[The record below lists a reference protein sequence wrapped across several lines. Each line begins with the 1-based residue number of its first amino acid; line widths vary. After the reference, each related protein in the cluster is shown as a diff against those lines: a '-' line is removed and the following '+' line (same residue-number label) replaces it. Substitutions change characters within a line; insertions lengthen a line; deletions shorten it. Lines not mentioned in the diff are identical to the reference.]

1 LVACYKG
8 EDMEQRNTIRTYF
21 HQIAFDKI
29 GAEITALETHG
40 QEDGQWSYVDL
51 LALADLLEHN
61 RVYLEQQAEAQT
73 NTLRRVASE
82 IIDHLEE
89 QEPGSS
95 AKATPYQ
102 VDEGRD
108 WLCGCRTEQD
118 RKVFDQVCRKE
129 LGPEHLPSVT
139 SFAGQW
145 YLSTV
150 KRAIEDF
157 DNYHEYTR
165 QKDLLYLIFCQEVK
179 KRYPEAYAEAR
190 GEKVS

>member
-1 LVACYKG
+1 
-8 EDMEQRNTIRTYF
+8 MEQQNTIKTYF

-29 GAEITALETHG
+29 GAEITALELHG

-61 RVYLEQQAEAQT
+61 REYLEQQAEAQT
-73 NTLRRVASE
+73 NILRRVASE

-95 AKATPYQ
+95 ASATPYQ
-102 VDEGRD
+102 VNDGLD
-108 WLCGCRTEQD
+108 WLSGRRTEQE
-118 RKVFDQVCRKE
+118 RKVYDQVCRKE
-129 LGPEHLPSVT
+129 LGLEHLPPVT
-139 SFAGQW
+139 GFAGEW
-145 YLSTV
+145 HLSIV

-165 QKDLLYLIFCQEVK
+165 QKGLLYLIFCQEVK